1 MLELYQ
7 LTINLVTLI
16 TLQVWESLHRV
27 RAHACTINLYIQTL
41 QSKSSCPSSK
51 DGVEKVN

>member
-7 LTINLVTLI
+7 PTINLVTLI

-27 RAHACTINLYIQTL
+27 RVHACTINLYIQTL
-41 QSKSSCPSSK
+41 ESKSSCPSSK
-51 DGVEKVN
+51 DEVEKVN